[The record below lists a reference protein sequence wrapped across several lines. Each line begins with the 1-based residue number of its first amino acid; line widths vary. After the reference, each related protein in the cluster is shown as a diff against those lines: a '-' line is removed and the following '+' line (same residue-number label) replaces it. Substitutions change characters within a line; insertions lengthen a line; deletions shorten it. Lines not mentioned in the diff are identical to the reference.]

1 MKKIVIKI
9 FIKDIKKEDI
19 KREYILIF
27 VVTRKNC
34 NFISNSDLL

>member
-1 MKKIVIKI
+1 MKKILIKI
-9 FIKDIKKEDI
+9 FIKASKKEDI

-27 VVTRKNC
+27 VVKRKNC